1 MFYLH
6 IAFGAEKVKGNV
18 NRGTKVMTNYDNENK
33 EISLSTG
40 RRVKSW
46 PFRFKLIKI
55 IYK

>member
-6 IAFGAEKVKGNV
+6 IAFGAEKVKGNI